1 MRSFLLE
8 LISLAMLTSAALLF
22 ADSERMKSAVKLVG
36 CVAMTTL
43 LLSNIVHLDY
53 SAYSS
58 ELRKQSLLE
67 IPDLR
72 QTQADAERLDR
83 LVIEEECAAYIW
95 NKAEERNVEIVDVSV
110 SLAWNS
116 EGYWYPQK
124 AVIRVPAGQHR
135 DDLLSDLIWTELGIA
150 PSDQQWE
157 EDKPSDE
164 LD

>member
-58 ELRKQSLLE
+58 ELRKQSLRE
-67 IPDLR
+67 MPDLR

-95 NKAEERNVEIVDVSV
+95 NKAEERKVEIVDVSV

-124 AVIRVPAGQHR
+124 AVIRVPTGQHR

-157 EDKPSDE
+157 EDEPSDE